1 MNRRISC
8 AVAVVLLAGCA
19 VDRKISLT
27 CNGDCKYLDHGV
39 IEIADPSAAN
49 ERPAPRI
56 LITPNRV
63 EAQ

>member
-1 MNRRISC
+1 MKTLIAIMLGGA
-8 AVAVVLLAGCA
+8 AVAGCA
-19 VDRKISLT
+19 VDRKISLN
-27 CNGDCKYLDHGV
+27 CDGACKYLDHGV

-63 EAQ
+63 EMP